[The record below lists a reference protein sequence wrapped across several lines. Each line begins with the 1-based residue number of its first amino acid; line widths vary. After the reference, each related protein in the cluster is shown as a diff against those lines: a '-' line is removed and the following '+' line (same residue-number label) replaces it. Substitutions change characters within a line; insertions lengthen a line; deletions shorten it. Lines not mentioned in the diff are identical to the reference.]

1 MKTPLITALCAS
13 LALGACATIS
23 NSRINP
29 FNWFGGSEEVAMVS
43 PDGKPADTRQLVSQV
58 TVLVLEKMPG
68 GVIVRATGLPPV
80 QGFWDAELVARPV
93 EDGKLTYDFRVF
105 PPIIATN
112 VSTPRS
118 REVTVATYI
127 SDIKLAGVREI
138 TVQGAANARAS
149 RR

>member
-1 MKTPLITALCAS
+1 MNTPLITALCAS
-13 LALGACATIS
+13 LALGACGTIS

-29 FNWFGGSEEVAMVS
+29 FNWFGGSEEVAMVT
-43 PDGKPADTRQLVSQV
+43 DTGKPVDRRQLVAQV
-58 TVLVLEKMPG
+58 TNLTLEKMPG
-68 GVIVRATGLPPV
+68 GVIVRATGLPPA

-105 PPIIATN
+105 PPVGRTN

-127 SDIKLAGVREI
+127 SDIKLAGVRDI
-138 TVQGAANARAS
+138 TVQGETNARAS